1 MAEDKIKFD
10 EETHNSLKEVLKSV
24 KEKLSDVD
32 ANIKVLQTD
41 ISTNFEGDAAT
52 ALSTALTNLQTDTSK
67 KVEECEKILTSSD
80 NIAKSMKNA
89 DNSAKRTVEG
99 H

>member
-10 EETHNSLKEVLKSV
+10 EETHNSLKEALKSV

-32 ANIKVLQTD
+32 TNIKVLQTD

-67 KVEECEKILTSSD
+67 KVEEWEKVLTSSD

>member
-1 MAEDKIKFD
+1 MAEDQIKFD

-67 KVEECEKILTSSD
+67 KVEEWEKILTSSD

>member
-52 ALSTALTNLQTDTSK
+52 ALSKALTNLQTDTSK
-67 KVEECEKILTSSD
+67 KVEEWEKILTSSD

>member
-67 KVEECEKILTSSD
+67 KVEEWEKILTSSD

>member
-67 KVEECEKILTSSD
+67 KVEEWEKVLTSSD

>member
-41 ISTNFEGDAAT
+41 INTNFEGDAAT

-67 KVEECEKILTSSD
+67 KVEEWEKVLTSSD